1 MRKWHYLQKSR
12 KVLNCQ
18 PENRSLS
25 NGLWPVKMPMK
36 EKTRKSPARCISI
49 SLDLTQ
55 LIPEPFDES
64 VVWKMFTFC
73 FEQAV
78 EVDASQ
84 CLHVP
89 FTWHETCTSNI
100 LYGSCK
106 SPHDELLR
114 LSKCCFYPLVFI
126 SIILKKLYRLLNL
139 RHVHAFTFKRSCVT
153 FGYQTV
159 RTCTWLG
166 R

>member
-1 MRKWHYLQKSR
+1 MISLFSFCFFQCIILLAGS
-12 KVLNCQ
+12 LIQ
-18 PENRSLS
+18 SLS
-25 NGLWPVKMPMK
+25 LSVKMPMK

-73 FEQAV
+73 LEQAV

-89 FTWHETCTSNI
+89 FT
-100 LYGSCK
+100 
-106 SPHDELLR
+106 
-114 LSKCCFYPLVFI
+114 
-126 SIILKKLYRLLNL
+126 
-139 RHVHAFTFKRSCVT
+139 
-153 FGYQTV
+153 
-159 RTCTWLG
+159 
-166 R
+166 